1 MAEEKPLFLIDVDRA
16 IEGLLSAAPKNANSS
31 INLESL
37 VMHCVDLANAL
48 DGAGLEVLSEYAQ
61 ELAKEFKA
69 KPEKT
74 LLLVNDFVALTNA
87 GVSQIHPA
95 ESSSA
100 VSDELFELGKTSFAK
115 KLAQLKAGET
125 ISAEP
130 IEVLKEPEQDKQA
143 APAEQIEKIEQSVSA
158 SENKAIDSEEDIED
172 AFPNQEF
179 SPGLFRSLQSKKVE
193 TPEQSTA
200 SLAQAQQLAPEKA
213 PVHVASTQEP
223 ISREEALSQTLDRAV
238 SELNHLFS
246 PRKESPPVLFTPPQP
261 KPFSLPENLTK
272 PIDRESAFEYSS
284 KARYLDKHFA
294 LDRAVNLNRMQ
305 KARSLVGKGDNWSGV
320 EVDFL
325 LGKEQDEL
333 VRSGQQSLRHVFE
346 NLTDELLID
355 EVYAD
360 PEITQQLLTILS
372 ILPPCPSIF
381 AVQQE
386 LMIFVDLDHVTL
398 SSEHLLAASNMM
410 AEIGGSLEVHHNGV
424 RLSCPSSLLR
434 MPMAFFTRHGEQ
446 YAVSAIQYLGE
457 EPLAKATDSKI
468 DFLGEIIHPA
478 RSIYVRAGNQDYVIH
493 AHEFL
498 GVQNMNVHQNLP
510 RSLER
515 PYWMAGVALD
525 GANNVYSWIALDRY
539 AR

>member
-16 IEGLLSAAPKNANSS
+16 IEGLLSATPKNTSGS
-31 INLESL
+31 IQAEAI

-48 DGAGLEVLSEYAQ
+48 DGAGLEDLSEFAQ
-61 ELAKEFKA
+61 ELANQFKINQ
-69 KPEKT
+69 PQS
-74 LLLVNDFVALTNA
+74 LLLVNDFIALTHA
-87 GVSQIHPA
+87 GVTQIHPGDA
-95 ESSSA
+95 SQSD
-100 VSDELFELGKTSFAK
+100 VSDEVLQSAKSSFAN
-115 KLAQLKAGET
+115 KLAQLKAGIL
-125 ISAEP
+125 ISPEPIAVNKEAEP
-130 IEVLKEPEQDKQA
+130 LESETPTQSLQSS
-143 APAEQIEKIEQSVSA
+143 QIENSMMVSA
-158 SENKAIDSEEDIED
+158 DKAFPVEEEVED
-172 AFPNQEF
+172 TFPNQEF
-179 SPGLFRSLQSKKVE
+179 SPALFRGLQAKKVE
-193 TPEQSTA
+193 STQ
-200 SLAQAQQLAPEKA
+200 QAQEQIMTSA
-213 PVHVASTQEP
+213 TQEP
-223 ISREEALSQTLDRAV
+223 VSREQALEQTLDRAV
-238 SELNHLFS
+238 NELNHLFA
-246 PRKESPPVLFTPPQP
+246 PRKESPPVVYATPEP

-284 KARYLDKHFA
+284 KARYLDKQYT
-294 LDRAVNLNRMQ
+294 LDRSINLNRMQ

-320 EVDFL
+320 EVDYL
-325 LGKEQDEL
+325 LGREQDEL
-333 VRSGQQSLRHVFE
+333 VRSGQQSLRHIFE

-360 PEITQQLLTILS
+360 PDIAQQLLTILS

-398 SSEHLLAASNMM
+398 SSEHLLAVSSMM
-410 AEIGGSLEVHHNGV
+410 AEIGGSLEIHHDGV

-457 EPLAKATDSKI
+457 EPLNRSAESKI
-468 DFLGEIIHPA
+468 DFLGEIIHPT
-478 RSIYVRAGNQDYVIH
+478 RSIYMRAGNQDYVIH

-510 RSLER
+510 RSLDR

-525 GANNVYSWIALDRY
+525 GANQVYSWIALDRY
-539 AR
+539 SR

>member
-16 IEGLLSAAPKNANSS
+16 IEGLLSATPKNISGS
-31 INLESL
+31 IKVEAI

-48 DGAGLEVLSEYAQ
+48 DGAGLEDLSEFAQ
-61 ELAKEFKA
+61 ELANQFKTNQA
-69 KPEKT
+69 QSF
-74 LLLVNDFVALTNA
+74 LLVNDFIALTNA
-87 GVSQIHPA
+87 GVMQIHPGDI
-95 ESSSA
+95 STSG
-100 VSDELFELGKTSFAK
+100 VSDEALQAAKSSFAN
-115 KLAQLKAGET
+115 KLAQLKSGVP
-125 ISAEP
+125 ISPEP
-130 IEVLKEPEQDKQA
+130 ILVNREAEYQESE
-143 APAEQIEKIEQSVSA
+143 APVQSVQSSQVENSA
-158 SENKAIDSEEDIED
+158 TASVDNALPIDEEIED
-172 AFPNQEF
+172 TFPNQEF
-179 SPGLFRSLQSKKVE
+179 SPGLFRGLQAKKVDSV
-193 TPEQSTA
+193 Q
-200 SLAQAQQLAPEKA
+200 QAQEQIVTP
-213 PVHVASTQEP
+213 ASQEP
-223 ISREEALSQTLDRAV
+223 VSREQAIEQTLDRAV
-238 SELNHLFS
+238 NELNHLFA
-246 PRKESPPVLFTPPQP
+246 PRKDSPPVVYAIPEP

-272 PIDRESAFEYSS
+272 PIDRESTFEYSS
-284 KARYLDKHFA
+284 KARYLDKHYT
-294 LDRAVNLNRMQ
+294 LDRSINLNRMQ

-320 EVDFL
+320 EVDYL
-325 LGKEQDEL
+325 LGREQDEL
-333 VRSGQQSLRHVFE
+333 VRSGQQSLRHIFE

-360 PEITQQLLTILS
+360 PDIAQQLLTILS

-398 SSEHLLAASNMM
+398 SSEHLLAVSSMM
-410 AEIGGSLEVHHNGV
+410 AEVGGSLEIHHDGV

-457 EPLAKATDSKI
+457 EPMDRSADSKI
-468 DFLGEIIHPA
+468 DFLGEIIHPT
-478 RSIYVRAGNQDYVIH
+478 RNIYIRAGNQDYVIY

-539 AR
+539 TR

>member
-1 MAEEKPLFLIDVDRA
+1 MAEEKPLFLIDIDRA
-16 IEGLLSAAPKNANSS
+16 IEGLLSSAPKNANSS

-37 VMHCVDLANAL
+37 VMYCVDLANAL
-48 DGAGLEVLSEYAQ
+48 DGAGLEELSEFAQ
-61 ELAKEFKA
+61 ELANQFKA

-74 LLLVNDFVALTNA
+74 LLLINDFVALTNA
-87 GVSQIHPA
+87 GVSQIHPGDD
-95 ESSSA
+95 SSSG
-100 VSDELFELGKTSFAK
+100 SSSEIFELGKASFVK
-115 KLAQLKAGET
+115 KLSQLKAGEP
-125 ISAEP
+125 ISTEP
-130 IEVLKEPEQDKQA
+130 IEVGKEMEQVSLNPPMTQA
-143 APAEQIEKIEQSVSA
+143 EKTVSA
-158 SENKAIDSEEDIED
+158 SQNQAVDPEEDLR
-172 AFPNQEF
+172 AHP
-179 SPGLFRSLQSKKVE
+179 LK
-193 TPEQSTA
+193 TPEQLPT
-200 SLAQAQQLAPEKA
+200 SLAPAPQSEIKETSAQASQTQK
-213 PVHVASTQEP
+213 PVSQV
-223 ISREEALSQTLDRAV
+223 EALNQTLDRAV

-284 KARYLDKHFA
+284 KARYLNKHFA
-294 LDRAVNLNRMQ
+294 LDRSQTLNRIQ
-305 KARSLVGKGDNWSGV
+305 KARNLVVKGDNWSGV

-333 VRSGQQSLRHVFE
+333 VRSGQQSLRHIFE

-360 PEITQQLLTILS
+360 PDIAQQLLTILS

-386 LMIFVDLDHVTL
+386 LMIFIDLDHVTL
-398 SSEHLLAASNMM
+398 SSEHLLAVSSMM
-410 AEIGGSLEVHHNGV
+410 AEIGGSLEEHNNGV

-434 MPMAFFTRHGEQ
+434 MPMAFFTRHGEH

-457 EPLAKATDSKI
+457 EPLTKAADSKI
-468 DFLGEIIHPA
+468 DFLGEVIHPS
-478 RSIYVRAGNQDYVIH
+478 RCIYVRAGNQDYIIH

-510 RSLER
+510 KSLER
-515 PYWMAGVALD
+515 PYWMGGVALD
-525 GANNVYSWIALDRY
+525 GANNAYAWIALDRF